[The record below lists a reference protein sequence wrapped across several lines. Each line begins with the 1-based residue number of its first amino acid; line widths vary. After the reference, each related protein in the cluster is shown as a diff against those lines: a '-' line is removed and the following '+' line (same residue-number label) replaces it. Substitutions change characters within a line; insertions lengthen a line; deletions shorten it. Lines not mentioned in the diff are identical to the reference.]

1 MYVIKTTVILCRAG
15 ESGDEDGVDENHQ
28 KVDEDSVFGRLEES
42 RQTMEDQLGFSRF
55 MKVYK
60 YIQVHK
66 WIFEFVL
73 SEIFC
78 HLFNQTFYL

>member
-1 MYVIKTTVILCRAG
+1 MYAIKTTMILCCAG

-66 WIFEFVL
+66 
-73 SEIFC
+73 
-78 HLFNQTFYL
+78 